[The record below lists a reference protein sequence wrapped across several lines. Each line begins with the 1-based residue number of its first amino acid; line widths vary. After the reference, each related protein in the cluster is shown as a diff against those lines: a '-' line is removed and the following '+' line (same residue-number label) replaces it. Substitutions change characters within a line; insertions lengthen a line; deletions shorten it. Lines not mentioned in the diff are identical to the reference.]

1 MGGISPPTHLKM
13 LSSGVGVNMPKEK
26 LRMDSIVKIYPNGFV
41 ANKGVTFSVNE
52 GEIHAL
58 LGENGAGKTTL
69 MNILFGL
76 ESHEGGTIYLDG
88 EPTEIANPLDA
99 INHGIGMVHQHFK
112 LVPSLTIAENIMLGI
127 EPKGKAGTFDFKRAV
142 EITKEIGEKYNI
154 SVDPYARIRNV
165 SVGMMQQVE
174 LMKILVRGADIIVL
188 DEPTAVLTPQET
200 EGLFRELKT
209 LKEHGHTIIFI
220 SHKLNEVMELCDRF
234 TVLRHG
240 ELIGVKNVSESS
252 TKEIT
257 RMMIGKDVEG
267 RVDKTPHALGDVQLS
282 VENLGYTTLGGKKK
296 VDDVSFKVRGG
307 EILGIAAIEG
317 NGQNEV
323 AQMITGIMPVQSGNV
338 SICGDFVNEATIRQ
352 RREKGLALISDD
364 RYKYGCSRVSSIL
377 ENLLADR
384 YYKKPYSHNGVLNNK
399 VWRAS
404 VDQMIA
410 DFDVRCNSPLE
421 PAASLSGGN
430 CQKMI
435 SARELT
441 SNPKVIVANQPTRG
455 IDVGSAELV
464 RGELSKLS
472 VGGGAAVLLISADLE
487 ELLEVSDKIIVMH
500 GGKLVAYFDD
510 ASKVDSFEL
519 GEYMLGARE
528 MPLEEIRR
536 VAQ

>member
-1 MGGISPPTHLKM
+1 
-13 LSSGVGVNMPKEK
+13 MPKEK

-76 ESHEGGTIYLDG
+76 ESHEGGTIYLNG
-88 EPTEIANPLDA
+88 EATEIGNPLDA
-99 INHGIGMVHQHFK
+99 IKRGIGMVHQHFK

-127 EPKGKAGTFDFKRAV
+127 EPKGKLGTFDFKKAV
-142 EITKEIGEKYNI
+142 ELTKEIGEKYNI
-154 SVDPYARIRNV
+154 SIDPYQRVRNV
-165 SVGMMQQVE
+165 SVGVMQQVE
-174 LMKILVRGADIIVL
+174 LMKILARGADVIVL

-267 RVDKTPHALGDVQLS
+267 RVDKTPHPLGPVQLS
-282 VENLGYTTLGGKKK
+282 VENLSYTTLSGKKK
-296 VDDVSFKVRGG
+296 VDDISFKIRGG

-323 AQMITGIMPVQSGNV
+323 AHMITGIMPVQKGDVKIRDV
-338 SICGDFVNEATIRQ
+338 SVNQATIRQ
-352 RREKGLALISDD
+352 RRECGLALISDD

-384 YYKKPYSHNGVLNNK
+384 YYKEPFSHKGIIK
-399 VWRAS
+399 KRVWGAKTE
-404 VDQMIA
+404 QLIA
-410 DFDVRCNSPLE
+410 EFDVRCNSIQE

-435 SARELT
+435 TAREL
-441 SNPKVIVANQPTRG
+441 SSAPKVIVANQPTRG

-464 RGELSKLS
+464 RGELSRLS
-472 VGGGAAVLLISADLE
+472 VEGGAAVLLISADLE
-487 ELLEVSDKIIVMH
+487 ELLEVSDKIVVMH
-500 GGKLVAYFDD
+500 GGRLVAYFDN
-510 ASKVDSFEL
+510 ASKVNAFEM
-519 GEYMLGARE
+519 GEYMLGTKE
-528 MPLEEIRR
+528 MSQEEIGR

>member
-1 MGGISPPTHLKM
+1 
-13 LSSGVGVNMPKEK
+13 MPKEK
-26 LRMDSIVKIYPNGFV
+26 LRMDQIIKIYPNGFV
-41 ANKGVTFSVNE
+41 ANNGVTFSVNE

-76 ESHEGGTIYLDG
+76 ESHEGGTIYLNG
-88 EPTEIANPLDA
+88 EPTHIASPLDA

-127 EPKGKAGTFDFKRAV
+127 EPKGPSGTFDFKKAV
-142 EITKEIGEKYNI
+142 EITKQIAEKYNI
-154 SVDPYARIRNV
+154 SVDPNEKIRNV
-165 SVGMMQQVE
+165 SVGVMQQVE
-174 LMKILVRGADIIVL
+174 LMKILARGADVIVL

-240 ELIGVKNVSESS
+240 KLIGVKNVSESS

-267 RVDKTPHALGDVQLS
+267 RVDKTPHALGEVQLS
-282 VENLGYTTLGGKKK
+282 VENLSYTTLSGKKK
-296 VDDVSFKVRGG
+296 VDDVSFHIRGG

-323 AQMITGIMPVQSGNV
+323 AQMITGIMPIQSGTV
-338 SICGDFVNEATIRQ
+338 EICGSRVNNATIRQ
-352 RREKGLALISDD
+352 RREGGLALISDD
-364 RYKYGCSRVSSIL
+364 RYKDGCSRVSSIL

-384 YYKKPYSHNGVLNNK
+384 YYKKPYSNKGILNTK
-399 VWRAS
+399 VWRSS
-404 VDQMIA
+404 VDKMIQ
-410 DFDVRCNSPLE
+410 DFDVRCKSPMD
-421 PAASLSGGN
+421 PASSLSGGN

-435 SARELT
+435 TARELT
-441 SNPKVIVANQPTRG
+441 SDPKVIVANQPTRG

-472 VGGGAAVLLISADLE
+472 VSEGAAVLLISADLE

-500 GGKLVAYFDD
+500 GGKLVAYFED

-528 MPLEEIRR
+528 MSKEQIGR
-536 VAQ
+536 VAQS

>member
-1 MGGISPPTHLKM
+1 
-13 LSSGVGVNMPKEK
+13 MPKEK
-26 LRMDSIVKIYPNGFV
+26 LKMDNIVKIYPNGFV
-41 ANKGVTFSVNE
+41 ANKGITFSVNE

-76 ESHEGGTIYLDG
+76 ESHEGGTIYLNG
-88 EPTEIANPLDA
+88 EATEIANPLDA
-99 INHGIGMVHQHFK
+99 INKGIGMVHQHFK
-112 LVPSLTIAENIMLGI
+112 LIPSLTIAENIMLGI
-127 EPKGKAGTFDFKRAV
+127 EPKGKAGTFDFKKAV
-142 EITKEIGEKYNI
+142 EITEEISKKYNI
-154 SVDPYARIRNV
+154 KLDPYAKIRNV
-165 SVGMMQQVE
+165 SVGVMQQVE

-240 ELIGVKNVSESS
+240 ELIGVKNISESS

-257 RMMIGKDVEG
+257 NMMIGKDVEG
-267 RVDKTPHALGDVQLS
+267 RVDKTPHEPRGVQLS
-282 VENLGYTTLGGKKK
+282 VENLSFTTLSGKKK
-296 VDDVSFKVRGG
+296 LDDVSFRIRGG

-317 NGQNEV
+317 NGQSEV
-323 AQMITGIMPVQSGNV
+323 AQMITGLAPVQSGTIK
-338 SICGDFVNEATIRQ
+338 ICGEDVNRLNIRQ
-352 RREKGLALISDD
+352 RREQGLALIADD
-364 RYKYGCSRVSSIL
+364 RYKYGCSRKSSIL
-377 ENLLADR
+377 ENLIADR
-384 YYKKPYSHNGVLNNK
+384 YYQKPFSNKGIIHKKIWNTK
-399 VWRAS
+399 AEE
-404 VDQMIA
+404 MIA
-410 DFDVRCNSPLE
+410 GFDVRCNSPLE

-435 SARELT
+435 TARELT
-441 SNPKVIVANQPTRG
+441 SNPKVVVANQPTRG

-472 VGGGAAVLLISADLE
+472 VKDGAAVLLISADLE

-500 GGKLVAYFDD
+500 GGKLVAYFED

-519 GEYMLGARE
+519 GEYMLGAKE
-528 MPLEEIRR
+528 MSPEEIGR

>member
-1 MGGISPPTHLKM
+1 
-13 LSSGVGVNMPKEK
+13 MPKEK
-26 LRMDSIVKIYPNGFV
+26 LRMDSIVKIYPNGFM

-76 ESHEGGTIYLDG
+76 ESHEGGTIYLNG
-88 EPTEIANPLDA
+88 EATEIASPLDA
-99 INHGIGMVHQHFK
+99 IHKGIGMVHQHFK
-112 LVPSLTIAENIMLGI
+112 LVPSLSIAENIMLGI
-127 EPKGKAGTFDFKRAV
+127 EPKGKLGTFRFKQAV
-142 EITKEIGEKYNI
+142 EITKQTAEKYNI
-154 SVDPYARIRNV
+154 NLDPYAKIRNV
-165 SVGMMQQVE
+165 SVGVMQQVE

-209 LKEHGHTIIFI
+209 LREHGHTIIFI
-220 SHKLNEVMELCDRF
+220 SHKLGEVMELCDRF

-240 ELIGVKNVSESS
+240 ELIGVKNVCDSS

-257 RMMIGKDVEG
+257 NMMIGKDVEC
-267 RVDKTPHALGDVQLS
+267 RVDKTPHALGEAILS
-282 VENLGYTTLGGKKK
+282 VENLEYATLGGNKK
-296 VDDVSFKVRGG
+296 VNNVSFRVHGG

-323 AQMITGIMPVQSGNV
+323 SQLITGLLPAQKGVIK
-338 SICGDFVNEATIRQ
+338 ICGKEINSATIRE
-352 RREKGLALISDD
+352 RRELGLALISED
-364 RYKYGCSRVSSIL
+364 RYKYGCSRVSTIMD
-377 ENLLADR
+377 NLVADR
-384 YYKKPYSHNGVLNNK
+384 YYQEPFSKHGIIHSKLWQKKAEK
-399 VWRAS
+399 
-404 VDQMIA
+404 MIS
-410 DFDVRCNSPLE
+410 DFDVRCSSALD

-435 SARELT
+435 TARELT
-441 SNPKVIVANQPTRG
+441 SNPRVIVANQPTRG

-464 RGELSKLS
+464 RGELSRLS
-472 VGGGAAVLLISADLE
+472 VEESAAVLLISADLE

-500 GGKLVAYFDD
+500 NGVLVAYFDD

-519 GEYMLGARE
+519 GEYMLGAKK
-528 MPLEEIRR
+528 MPPEEIGR
-536 VAQ
+536 VMQ